1 MTGSSQG
8 TSKDPKFS
16 LLNYF
21 ENVVFPEIV
30 NLTKPGAK
38 FFGFQPVIQGDNAGP
53 HNDSR
58 FMNFV
63 KEYCVAKGWLWE
75 PQGPQM
81 PHMNVLDLAVFPAMS
96 RRHCALARS
105 VNGVKVLNEDQ
116 IWENAL
122 SVFQELPSLKI
133 ANAFVLAK
141 EIANKIMKAKG
152 SNDFLSD
159 AEGGLHA
166 RTREQFLPTN
176 DGNTRI
182 DGKVFKFGKIQDK
195 P

>member
-1 MTGSSQG
+1 M
-8 TSKDPKFS
+8 
-16 LLNYF
+16 
-21 ENVVFPEIV
+21 
-30 NLTKPGAK
+30 A
-38 FFGFQPVIQGDNAGP
+38 
-53 HNDSR
+53 
-58 FMNFV
+58 
-63 KEYCVAKGWLWE
+63 WE

-81 PHMNVLDLAVFPAMS
+81 PHMNVLDLAIFPAIS
-96 RRHCALARS
+96 RRHCARS
-105 VNGVKVLNEDQ
+105 VNGVKVLNEDE

-122 SVFQELPSLKI
+122 SVWQDLPSHKI
-133 ANAFVLAK
+133 ANVFVLSK

-166 RTREQFLPTN
+166 CIREQFLPTD

-182 DGKVFKFGKIQDK
+182 DGKFFKFQDK